1 MSRVVLTASVEV
13 AGQPA
18 ELWPQLTD
26 TERMNR
32 TLGMREVRY
41 EPIEPPT
48 TGGAATAARFL
59 AHTRLGGLPV
69 TYEEEPFEF
78 VVPERYSVRR
88 RLRGGLFSELLTRLE
103 LSPAGI
109 PSSGGA
115 EHTRVTCTLELLPRV
130 GLLTPILRRSLQQSL
145 DGMLAAA
152 EEASRRLAGKG
163 GPVVPPPIV
172 DRHHLDRALE
182 TLRESGV
189 GVPLVRRLQELVLT
203 AHEADLVAVRPFELA
218 ALWET
223 EPREL
228 LRALLHSVKAGL
240 FELRWSLV
248 CPSCRTFTEQLRGLD
263 EVPPEG
269 HCQLC
274 DISFELDVDRAVEA
288 TFVVHPG
295 VRKVN
300 DATFCI
306 GGPGRTPHV
315 LGQVN
320 VPSGATG
327 TFVAPTGNDRYRLF
341 ARGGAAVRLVID
353 AEGAPSARVTA
364 GESHFDREEVRV
376 VPGAR
381 LEVVNESGSPR
392 HVKLER
398 LVYASQAATASVLA
412 TMEDFRR
419 LFSADLLK
427 RGTPLKV
434 ARVAM
439 FFSDL
444 TGSTAL
450 YSKVGDAVAFR
461 MVDDH
466 FDLLRAV
473 VAAHEGVI
481 VKTMGDA
488 VMAAFHEERTCVAAA
503 VESLRRFEAFRA
515 EREHGDAV
523 GLKLGM
529 YAGPCYVVTANGV
542 LDYFGQT
549 VNVTSRIQHL
559 AGSGELV
566 LETRQLESL
575 PEADRAKVVEM
586 ERFEAQV
593 KGVDA
598 SLHLVRVR
606 LTATT

>member
-1 MSRVVLTASVEV
+1 MSRVILTGSVDV
-13 AGQPA
+13 DGAAA
-18 ELWPQLTD
+18 ELWPLLTD
-26 TERMNR
+26 TDRMNR

-41 EPIEPPT
+41 EAIERKA
-48 TGGAATAARFL
+48 GDETAARYV

-78 VVPERYSVRR
+78 LVPERYSVRR
-88 RLRGGLFSELLTRLE
+88 RLRGGLFSELVTRLE
-103 LSPAGI
+103 VSPLPPA
-109 PSSGGA
+109 PGGA
-115 EHTRVTCTLELLPRV
+115 STRARTRVGYILEIVPRM
-130 GLLTPILRRSLQQSL
+130 GLLAPLLKRSVQQSV
-145 DGMLAAA
+145 DAMIADAVD
-152 EEASRRLAGKG
+152 ASRRLAGNG
-163 GPVVPPPIV
+163 GPIEPPAVV
-172 DRHHLDRALE
+172 DRHHLDRALGS
-182 TLRESGV
+182 LREMGV
-189 GVPLVRRLQELVLT
+189 TFALVERLGELVRT

-218 ALWET
+218 ATWSAPPLD
-223 EPREL
+223 L

-240 FELRWSLV
+240 FELRWALV
-248 CPSCRTFTEQLRGLD
+248 CPSCRTFTEQLTGLD
-263 EVPPEG
+263 EIPAEG

-288 TFVVHPG
+288 TFVVHPA

-315 LGQVN
+315 LAQANLAGGG
-320 VPSGATG
+320 SAS
-327 TFVAPTGNDRYRLF
+327 FVAPVGTDRYRLF
-341 ARGGAAVRLVID
+341 ARGGATARLVID
-353 AEGAPSARVTA
+353 EGAPRSARVVA
-364 GESHFDREEVRV
+364 GESSFDVEEIRLA
-376 VPGAR
+376 PGGH
-381 LEVVNESGSPR
+381 LEVVNETDLAR

-450 YSKVGDAVAFR
+450 YSKIGDASAFR

-473 VAAHEGVI
+473 VTAHDGVI

-488 VMAAFHEERTCVAAA
+488 VMAAFHEDRKCAAAA
-503 VESLRRFEAFRA
+503 VEALRRFEAFRA

-523 GLKLGM
+523 GLKVGM

-559 AGSGELV
+559 ADSGELV
-566 LETRQLESL
+566 LEATQLESL
-575 PEADRAKVVEM
+575 PAEDRAKVLLV
-586 ERFEAQV
+586 ERFEASV
-593 KGVDA
+593 KGVTMP
-598 SLHLVRVR
+598 LQLVRVR
-606 LTATT
+606 LPEA